1 MDINIFDTVC
11 FSGGGLN
18 GLAIIGVI
26 NYYIKHKLIKIKKIN
41 NWVGTSCGAILGF
54 FYVLGYKTKEI
65 NEFVIN
71 FNFKK
76 LIPEPTIDNLLG
88 DFGID
93 TGAKIVIILIKFL
106 KKKLNKSDITF
117 IELFELT
124 NKFYCII
131 GTNFTKSCERAF
143 NYKKTPN
150 MSVITAIRISISVP
164 FIFTP
169 VKFENDFYIDGAFV
183 NNFPINYC
191 NPKTTLG
198 IYIKSNTDNKI
209 ASILD
214 LVLGCCNIVNTT
226 ITEKNNTNNNFNI
239 IHLEHCATRFVDFNL
254 DKETKQYIINSG
266 YLKAKQNIESASTQ
280 IANDII
286 NNIIDNIIDKSIQP
300 NNDKINDK
308 INDNNKSTQTD
319 NIINDNNKSTQT
331 DNIINDINIINNND
345 IINDINK
352 SIQTDI

>member
-1 MDINIFDTVC
+1 MDINIFDTLC

-18 GLAIIGVI
+18 GLGLIGVI
-26 NYYIKHKLIKIKKIN
+26 DYYVKNKLIKIKKIN
-41 NWVGTSCGAILGF
+41 NWIGTSVGAVLSF
-54 FYVLGYKTKEI
+54 LYVLGYKTCEI
-65 NEFVIN
+65 NDFVIN

-93 TGAKIVIILIKFL
+93 KGSKIIIILIKFL
-106 KKKLNKSDITF
+106 KTKLNKSDITF

-131 GTNFTKSCERAF
+131 GTNFTKSCECAF
-143 NYKKTPN
+143 NYKTTPN

-191 NPKTTLG
+191 NLKTTLG
-198 IYIKSNTDNKI
+198 IYIKSNTDNNI
-209 ASILD
+209 TSIFD
-214 LVLGCCNIVNTT
+214 LMSGCCNVVNTT
-226 ITEKNNTNNNFNI
+226 ITEKNNINCNFNI
-239 IHLEHCATRFVDFNL
+239 IKLEHCATKFVNFDL
-254 DKETKQYIINSG
+254 DKDIKQQIINSG
-266 YLKAKQNIESASTQ
+266 FEKAKQHIELITVQ

-286 NNIIDNIIDKSIQP
+286 NNIIDNIIDKSIQT
-300 NNDKINDK
+300 NENVINE
-308 INDNNKSTQTD
+308 
-319 NIINDNNKSTQT
+319 NIINDKYTQT
-331 DNIINDINIINNND
+331 DENIIDENIIND
-345 IINDINK
+345 K
-352 SIQTDI
+352 YTQTD